1 MALVI
6 SRKSQRFN
14 PGPETTFRIGDDV
27 VITILAW
34 KDSQVRIA
42 IDAPESVAVHREEVY
57 QRIRSELQ
65 PGVPIEPH
73 HRDGHGGG
81 NGL

>member
-14 PGPETTFRIGDDV
+14 PGPENTFRIGDDV

-34 KDSQVRIA
+34 GDGQVRIA
-42 IDAPESVAVHREEVY
+42 IEAPRAVPVHREEVY
-57 QRIRSELQ
+57 QRIRQELP
-65 PGVPIEPH
+65 PGVPIQPH
-73 HRDGHGGG
+73 HRDGQGS
-81 NGL
+81 NGY